1 MASGRQF
8 TANRDSAD
16 PGFEGLTSLL
26 SFRAESANR
35 LLELPRRQVKVRF
48 NLGGEV
54 GVVLETEAVCDDLK
68 GEAFGDKAPGEEHS
82 VPSEQLLGSEARGSL
97 NSVFQ
102 LPVGKLQML
111 RDSRNGKFLF
121 LSKLEQ
127 VFAVRT
133 PEVLPFARNSE
144 FRGVLGHNS
153 IAGILFEGP
162 DL

>member
-1 MASGRQF
+1 M
-8 TANRDSAD
+8 
-16 PGFEGLTSLL
+16 
-26 SFRAESANR
+26 
-35 LLELPRRQVKVRF
+35 
-48 NLGGEV
+48 
-54 GVVLETEAVCDDLK
+54 GVVLETEAVCDDLQ

-121 LSKLEQ
+121 FSKLEQ

-133 PEVLPFARNSE
+133 PEVLPFACNSE
-144 FRGVLGHNS
+144 FRGILGHDSN
-153 IAGILFEGP
+153 AGSLFVGP

>member
-1 MASGRQF
+1 MDSGRQF

-16 PGFEGLTSLL
+16 PGSEGLTSLL

-54 GVVLETEAVCDDLK
+54 GVVLETEAVCDDLQ

-82 VPSEQLLGSEARGSL
+82 VPSEQLLGSEARGPL

-121 LSKLEQ
+121 FSKLEQ

-133 PEVLPFARNSE
+133 PKVLPFARNSE
-144 FRGVLGHNS
+144 FRGVLGHDS
-153 IAGILFEGP
+153 IAGSLFEGP

>member
-16 PGFEGLTSLL
+16 PGSEGLTSLL

-54 GVVLETEAVCDDLK
+54 GVVLETEAVCDDLQ

-82 VPSEQLLGSEARGSL
+82 VPSEQLLGSEARGPL

-102 LPVGKLQML
+102 LSVGKLQML

-127 VFAVRT
+127 VFAVWT

-144 FRGVLGHNS
+144 FRGVLGHDS
-153 IAGILFEGP
+153 IAGSLFEGP

>member
-16 PGFEGLTSLL
+16 PGSEGLTSLL

-54 GVVLETEAVCDDLK
+54 GVVLETEAVCDDLQ
-68 GEAFGDKAPGEEHS
+68 GEAFGNEAPGEQHS
-82 VPSEQLLGSEARGSL
+82 VPSEQLLGSEARGPL

-111 RDSRNGKFLF
+111 CDSRNGKFLF
-121 LSKLEQ
+121 FSKLEQ

-133 PEVLPFARNSE
+133 SEVLPFARNCE
-144 FRGVLGHNS
+144 FRGILGHDSN
-153 IAGILFEGP
+153 AGSLFAGP

>member
-16 PGFEGLTSLL
+16 PGSEGLTSLL

-82 VPSEQLLGSEARGSL
+82 VSSEQLLGSEARGSL
-97 NSVFQ
+97 NS
-102 LPVGKLQML
+102 
-111 RDSRNGKFLF
+111 RNC
-121 LSKLEQ
+121 
-127 VFAVRT
+127 T
-133 PEVLPFARNSE
+133 
-144 FRGVLGHNS
+144 HN
-153 IAGILFEGP
+153 
-162 DL
+162 